1 MERALA
7 IKLITLLVL
16 ILLLL
21 IPLSMLDGLVQ
32 ERQQRGEEVAAEISQ
47 SAAGPQLLA
56 GPVLRIETL
65 SRQLRER
72 TVLENGVSRSVAQY
86 EERRSWRLIAPSSL
100 QVDTTQR
107 SERRARGPFSALLHH
122 GEHRLRARFEAADF
136 AWIAAL
142 DADTRIV
149 SASVSMLVTD
159 PRGVSAAQLRVNR
172 VEHRLDPGSG
182 LPWHAQGLQ
191 SAITPLTLAGA
202 PLDIELELALTGSGS
217 WGWVALG
224 SESQISLSSD
234 WPHPSFGGH
243 LLPQQREINA
253 TGFSAT
259 WRSSRLSS
267 GAQQALADCGN
278 EPGPCPAFWQNAFQ
292 VDLVDPVDRYLMS
305 ERALKY
311 ALLFLLLVFG
321 AVFFVEVLKRLR
333 VHPMQYALTALAL
346 AMFFLLLLSL
356 SEHVGFATAYT
367 VAALACCSLIGF
379 YMAAVL
385 QSRARGLGFAA
396 LLGGLYGLLYGLLQ
410 AEDIALLLGSIG
422 LFALLATVM
431 LATRRLDWNR
441 LGAS

>member
-1 MERALA
+1 MERALVL
-7 IKLITLLVL
+7 KLVTLLVL

-21 IPLSMLDGLVQ
+21 IPLGMLDGLVQ
-32 ERQQRGEEVAAEISQ
+32 ERQQRGVDVAADISR

-56 GPVLRIETL
+56 GPILRIETL
-65 SRQLRER
+65 SRQMRER
-72 TVLENGVSRSVAQY
+72 TVLENGISRSVAQV
-86 EERRSWRLIAPSSL
+86 EELRDWHLIAPSSL

-122 GEHRLRARFEAADF
+122 GEHRLRARFEAADL
-136 AWIAAL
+136 AWLDQL
-142 DADTRIV
+142 DANTRIV
-149 SASVSMLVTD
+149 SANISMLVTD
-159 PRGVSAAQLRVNR
+159 PRGISAAQIQVNR

-182 LPWHAQGLQ
+182 LSWHPQGLQ
-191 SAITPLTLAGA
+191 AVVTPATLAAG
-202 PLDIELELALTGSGS
+202 PLDIELELSLTGSGS

-224 SESQISLSSD
+224 SESQVSLRSD

-243 LLPQQREINA
+243 LLPQQRDIDQ
-253 TGFSAT
+253 TGFNAV

-267 GAQQALADCGN
+267 GAQQALAECSEQDSL
-278 EPGPCPAFWQNAFQ
+278 CPAFWQHAFT
-292 VDLVDPVDRYLMS
+292 VALVDPVDRYLMS

-356 SEHVGFATAYT
+356 SEHLGFAAAYT
-367 VAALACCSLIGF
+367 IAALACCSLIGV

-385 QSRARGLGFAA
+385 QSRARGLGFAV

-441 LGAS
+441 IGAN